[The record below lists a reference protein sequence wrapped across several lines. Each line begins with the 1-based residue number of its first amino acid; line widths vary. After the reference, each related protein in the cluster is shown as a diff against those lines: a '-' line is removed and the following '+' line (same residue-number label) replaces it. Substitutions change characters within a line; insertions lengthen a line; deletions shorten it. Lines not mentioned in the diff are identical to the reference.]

1 MEARVNLDPNYCS
14 VCDGDTSNNIWFQP
28 GPPGYPGKCKLD
40 LMTYG
45 QVHRVLQRVPC
56 AKRDLLRITTDQ
68 CLVRLANSTPLIVPD
83 QEDNR
88 IAQQRLLRNSLPYY
102 TVLRGNVGG
111 DPGHS

>member
-1 MEARVNLDPNYCS
+1 MGARVNLDPNFCT

-68 CLVRLANSTPLIVPD
+68 CLIRLANTTPLIVPP

-88 IAQQRLLRNSLPYY
+88 VAQQRLLRNSLPYY
-102 TVLRGNVGG
+102 TVLRGNTGG
-111 DPGHS
+111 DPGHG